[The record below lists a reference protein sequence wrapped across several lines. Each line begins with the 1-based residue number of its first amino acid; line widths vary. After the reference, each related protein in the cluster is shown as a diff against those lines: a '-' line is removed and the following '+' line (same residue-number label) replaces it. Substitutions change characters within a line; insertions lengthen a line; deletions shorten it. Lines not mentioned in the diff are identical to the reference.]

1 MSGGFVCLSARAKGY
16 FFLAFSISIASDI
29 SAHLRC
35 QSTRRSLMQIQNG
48 LPLAF
53 ANAHRNN
60 TFTNPVRILR
70 RMSSSFL
77 FATFWLLQFLPATQ
91 TTETV
96 THKSLL
102 DTFMGNTTSSMVMFF
117 ILVFLSIAAVYIIIE
132 RYLTIKRAG
141 RVDQNFMN
149 SIRASVESG
158 NLQAAKALCQSVDAP
173 MARMVE
179 KGLDRIGKPLEDIN
193 KAIENVGNL
202 ELLKLERNLS
212 TLASISG
219 LGPMFGLLGT
229 VLGLILSFQ
238 DMSTAENVTPQ
249 VLSSG
254 IYQALTSTAMGLVV
268 SIVAM
273 AGYNVLVS
281 NLDKVVYK
289 MEYTAL
295 QFMDL
300 LQEPSR

>member
-1 MSGGFVCLSARAKGY
+1 MIFKSLSAVF
-16 FFLAFSISIASDI
+16 FFLQITTPAASE
-29 SAHLRC
+29 A
-35 QSTRRSLMQIQNG
+35 
-48 LPLAF
+48 
-53 ANAHRNN
+53 
-60 TFTNPVRILR
+60 
-70 RMSSSFL
+70 
-77 FATFWLLQFLPATQ
+77 PAEQ
-91 TTETV
+91 
-96 THKSLL
+96 KSLL
-102 DTFMGNTTSSMVMFF
+102 DTFMGSTTSSMTMFF

-132 RYLTIKRAG
+132 RYLTMQRAG
-141 RVDQNFMN
+141 KVDHNFMN

-158 NLQAAKALCQSVDAP
+158 NLQAARALCQSVDSP

-179 KGLDRIGKPLEDIN
+179 KGLDRIGKPLDDIN

-229 VLGLILSFQ
+229 VLGLILSFE
-238 DMSTAENVTPQ
+238 DMSSATNVTPQ
-249 VLSSG
+249 VLSAG
-254 IYQALTSTAMGLVV
+254 IYQALTSTALGLIV
-268 SIVAM
+268 SIVSM

-295 QFMDL
+295 QFMDM
-300 LQEPSR
+300 LQEPTR

>member
-1 MSGGFVCLSARAKGY
+1 M
-16 FFLAFSISIASDI
+16 
-29 SAHLRC
+29 
-35 QSTRRSLMQIQNG
+35 
-48 LPLAF
+48 AF
-53 ANAHRNN
+53 ASTQKTSNQFINQPTPLHPM
-60 TFTNPVRILR
+60 TFQSLLAAFWFLQILPQ
-70 RMSSSFL
+70 S
-77 FATFWLLQFLPATQ
+77 PQ
-91 TTETV
+91 TEIV
-96 THKSLL
+96 EQKSLL
-102 DTFMGNTTSSMVMFF
+102 DTFLGNTLSSQVMFF

-132 RYLTIKRAG
+132 RYWTMQRAG
-141 RVDQNFMN
+141 QVDQNFMN

-229 VLGLILSFQ
+229 VLGLILSFEQ
-238 DMSTAENVTPQ
+238 MSTATNVTPQ
-249 VLSSG
+249 VLSGG
-254 IYQALTSTAMGLVV
+254 IYQALTSTALGLIV
-268 SIVAM
+268 SIVGM

-281 NLDKVVYK
+281 KLDKVVYK

>member
-1 MSGGFVCLSARAKGY
+1 MTVQSLLAAFW
-16 FFLAFSISIASDI
+16 FLQVITPAD
-29 SAHLRC
+29 
-35 QSTRRSLMQIQNG
+35 TD
-48 LPLAF
+48 PLA
-53 ANAHRNN
+53 
-60 TFTNPVRILR
+60 P
-70 RMSSSFL
+70 
-77 FATFWLLQFLPATQ
+77 
-91 TTETV
+91 E
-96 THKSLL
+96 HKSLL
-102 DTFMGNTTSSMVMFF
+102 DSFLGNTTSSMVMFF
-117 ILVFLSIAAVYIIIE
+117 ILVFLSIAAVYIILE
-132 RYLTIKRAG
+132 RYWTLQRAG
-141 RVDQNFMN
+141 RVDHNFMN

-238 DMSTAENVTPQ
+238 DMSTATNVTPQ
-249 VLSSG
+249 VLSGG
-254 IYQALTSTAMGLVV
+254 IYQALTSTAMGLIV

-273 AGYNVLVS
+273 AGYNLLVS

>member
-1 MSGGFVCLSARAKGY
+1 
-16 FFLAFSISIASDI
+16 
-29 SAHLRC
+29 
-35 QSTRRSLMQIQNG
+35 
-48 LPLAF
+48 
-53 ANAHRNN
+53 
-60 TFTNPVRILR
+60 
-70 RMSSSFL
+70 MSSSFL
-77 FATFWLLQFLPATQ
+77 FATFWFLQFLPATQ
-91 TTETV
+91 TPETV

-102 DTFMGNTTSSMVMFF
+102 DTFMGNTTSSMAMFF

>member
-1 MSGGFVCLSARAKGY
+1 MSYS
-16 FFLAFSISIASDI
+16 
-29 SAHLRC
+29 
-35 QSTRRSLMQIQNG
+35 SL
-48 LPLAF
+48 LTSWWF
-53 ANAHRNN
+53 
-60 TFTNPVRILR
+60 
-70 RMSSSFL
+70 
-77 FATFWLLQFLPATQ
+77 LQFLPATQ
-91 TTETV
+91 TAETV
-96 THKSLL
+96 EQRSLL

-117 ILVFLSIAAVYIIIE
+117 ILVFLSVAAVYIIIE

>member
-1 MSGGFVCLSARAKGY
+1 MVFPSLLAAF
-16 FFLAFSISIASDI
+16 FFLQATTPT
-29 SAHLRC
+29 
-35 QSTRRSLMQIQNG
+35 ST
-48 LPLAF
+48 
-53 ANAHRNN
+53 
-60 TFTNPVRILR
+60 
-70 RMSSSFL
+70 
-77 FATFWLLQFLPATQ
+77 ATLV
-91 TTETV
+91 E
-96 THKSLL
+96 KSLL
-102 DTFMGNTTSSMVMFF
+102 DSFIGDTTSSMVMFF
-117 ILVFLSIAAVYIIIE
+117 ILVFLSIAAVYIITE
-132 RYLTIKRAG
+132 RWLTLQRAG
-141 RVDQNFMN
+141 KVDQNFMN

-238 DMSTAENVTPQ
+238 DMSTATNVTPQ
-249 VLSSG
+249 TLSGG
-254 IYQALTSTAMGLVV
+254 IYQALTSTAMGLIV

-273 AGYNVLVS
+273 AGYNLLVS

>member
-1 MSGGFVCLSARAKGY
+1 MSFASQ
-16 FFLAFSISIASDI
+16 LA
-29 SAHLRC
+29 
-35 QSTRRSLMQIQNG
+35 
-48 LPLAF
+48 AF
-53 ANAHRNN
+53 W
-60 TFTNPVRILR
+60 F
-70 RMSSSFL
+70 
-77 FATFWLLQFLPATQ
+77 LQFLPATP

-96 THKSLL
+96 EQKSLL
-102 DTFMGNTTSSMVMFF
+102 DTFMGNTTSSMAVFF
-117 ILVFLSIAAVYIIIE
+117 ILVFLSIAAVYIIVE

>member
-1 MSGGFVCLSARAKGY
+1 MSLSSL
-16 FFLAFSISIASDI
+16 LA
-29 SAHLRC
+29 
-35 QSTRRSLMQIQNG
+35 
-48 LPLAF
+48 AF
-53 ANAHRNN
+53 W
-60 TFTNPVRILR
+60 F
-70 RMSSSFL
+70 
-77 FATFWLLQFLPATQ
+77 LQFMPATP
-91 TTETV
+91 TTDATAQ
-96 THKSLL
+96 KSLL
-102 DTFMGNTTSSMVMFF
+102 DTFMGNTTSSMAMFF

-141 RVDQNFMN
+141 RIDQSFMN